1 MEPIITEQIE
11 KFRSGDFSGYE
22 SFYYATS
29 QTVYTMLHT
38 IIPDENTAAE
48 LMPKVYEKIY
58 ANVQTLP
65 QTEAFYAWSAK
76 LANEEV
82 LEYLKESMAQANAA
96 VTQPE
101 MDVVNAQTVESADS
115 SLDMPFYDYAAEDEA
130 LAITEELSEDRVF
143 TEKVEAVIETLS
155 PMEKIVFQ
163 SYYYFGESVPAIVE
177 KTGCTTRVV
186 KHTLGQTRT
195 ALLSAITAYGQ
206 APAYEVKQENSHKF
220 SLKDTPWLYI
230 LFQNYIGKV
239 TGIAHVG
246 ITGSAAGAIAMVG
259 QAGGVAGTSAVIGQ
273 AGGVAGTSAVIG
285 QAGGIAGTTAG
296 QAGSAASAAVTGQA
310 GGATGAAAKASA
322 KGSAKFLGT
331 VGGKVAV
338 GVVGVAA
345 VVGIGLGIHHASSEP
360 DRGAV
365 ISQYE
370 ADATEQTELEADTV
384 TEPGMNTE
392 SEVDSVSESEESQ
405 VKSQLEVM
413 LEQARTGMEDYAAT
427 GKSEYSD
434 YYTITT
440 YSKENSFYALED
452 IDEDGEDELLFGCWN
467 PEKRMVEIRDICNWE
482 YHPEARYG
490 NCYYSEGNVMSVH
503 ASDDQNYDLVYY
515 DSSLE
520 DDYSC
525 TCLLELRGR
534 DSVIRYYELGYGAQ
548 PDYFSGPIEVTYD
561 TFLQQL
567 DDDYQSLQYTE
578 IDESTWAGKEEAHPY
593 KKLSW
598 KPMFE
603 DETILN
609 EDPSI
614 PDADGKF

>member
-11 KFRSGDFSGYE
+11 KFQSGDFSGYE

-38 IIPDENTAAE
+38 IIPDEKTAAE

-76 LANEEV
+76 LANEEA
-82 LEYLKESMAQANAA
+82 LEYLKGSDVLTGNSAM
-96 VTQPE
+96 QPE
-101 MDVVNAQTVESADS
+101 MDSVNVQTEESADS

-130 LAITEELSEDRVF
+130 LAITEELSENRIFAEQVQ
-143 TEKVEAVIETLS
+143 AVIEALS

-163 SYYYFGESVPAIVE
+163 SYYYFGESVPMIVE
-177 KTGCTTRVV
+177 KTGCTTRAV
-186 KHTLGQTRT
+186 KRTLGQTRT
-195 ALLSAITAYGQ
+195 AMLSAVSELAQ
-206 APAYEVKQENSHKF
+206 APAYAVQQENSHKF

-273 AGGVAGTSAVIG
+273 AGG
-285 QAGGIAGTTAG
+285 
-296 QAGSAASAAVTGQA
+296 
-310 GGATGAAAKASA
+310 ATGAAAKASA
-322 KGSAKFLGT
+322 HGIAKFLGT

-338 GVVGVAA
+338 GVAGVAA

-360 DRGAV
+360 EKHIVAIEEEDGNGALMWEDGPAPEV
-365 ISQYE
+365 E
-370 ADATEQTELEADTV
+370 TEQTE
-384 TEPGMNTE
+384 
-392 SEVDSVSESEESQ
+392 EETMPENEDEQQ

-534 DSVIRYYELGYGAQ
+534 DGVVRYYELGYGVQ

-578 IDESTWAGKEEAHPY
+578 IDESTWAGQEEAHLY

-603 DETILN
+603 NKTILN

-614 PDADGKF
+614 PDSDGKF